1 MVQQRKYTYQEN
13 DFLTEYHFPYKCLPV
28 KIFEQFCMWWNLD
41 LAIFYKCHF
50 NALLN

>member
-28 KIFEQFCMWWNLD
+28 KIFEQLCY
-41 LAIFYKCHF
+41 ITYVCGEI
-50 NALLN
+50 